1 MQCIVTVPGIVANV
15 ITVKI
20 KVRCEYDVE
29 DAMYRDG
36 AGYWSQHH
44 HRQDQCDEYDVE
56 DAMYRD
62 SPGYWSQ
69 HHHRQDQS
77 EM

>member
-1 MQCIVTVPGIVANV
+1 MTVPGIGANI

-20 KVRCEYDVE
+20 KVRCDYDVE

-44 HRQDQCDEYDVE
+44 HRQDQ
-56 DAMYRD
+56 
-62 SPGYWSQ
+62 
-69 HHHRQDQS
+69 S